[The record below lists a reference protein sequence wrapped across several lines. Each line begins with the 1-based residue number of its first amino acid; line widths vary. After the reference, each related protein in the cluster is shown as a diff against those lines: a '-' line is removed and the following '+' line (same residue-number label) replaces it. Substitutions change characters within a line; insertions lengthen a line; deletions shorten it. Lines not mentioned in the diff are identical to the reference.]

1 MGSDIP
7 KQKKFHLSTFQ
18 IIILGFAGVIL
29 LGSLLLCLPISTSS
43 GEWASYLDALFTATT
58 SVCVTGLIT
67 QDTGTYWSLF
77 GQIVILILI
86 QIGGMGVMT
95 VAIMLGLIFRRR
107 HFSLKQRTTLQEAI
121 AATSLGNIIKL
132 IKFIISVTA
141 ATEIAGAVCMFP
153 VFNREFGVLKSIWYS
168 VFHSVSAFCNAG
180 IDLMGSK
187 EQFSSLTSYYGNPVI
202 NLVISFLIVFGGIGF
217 LTWDDMHKYGLK
229 FKKYRLQSKIALI
242 TTAVLIIVPA
252 IYFYCFEFSRPIWND
267 FSAGDKVLA
276 SIFQS
281 VTPRT
286 AGFNT
291 VDLDAMSEISKSIM
305 IMLMLI
311 GGSPASTAGGMK
323 TTTAAVIVASMFSVF
338 KRQGNAQAFRRRIN
352 PESVRNAAAVMAM
365 YLVLFLLGGLA
376 IAQIEGLPVLDC
388 FYETASAIG
397 TVGLTLGMTPT
408 LHASSKII
416 LILLMYFG
424 RVGALTLIFAAVSN
438 NTKNKLI
445 KYPQE
450 NVNVG

>member
-1 MGSDIP
+1 M
-7 KQKKFHLSTFQ
+7 
-18 IIILGFAGVIL
+18 

-58 SVCVTGLIT
+58 SVCVTGLVT

-77 GQIVILILI
+77 GQIIILILI

-95 VAIMLGLIFRRR
+95 VAIMFGLMARRR
-107 HFSLKQRTTLQEAI
+107 RFSLMQRSTLQEAI
-121 AATSLGNIIKL
+121 GGPSLGSIIKL
-132 IKFIISVTA
+132 TKFIITVTA

-187 EQFSSLTSYYGNPVI
+187 EQFSSLTSYYDNPVI
-202 NLVISFLIVFGGIGF
+202 NLVICFLIFFGGIGF
-217 LTWDDMHKYGLK
+217 MTWDDMHRNGIR
-229 FKKYRLQSKIALI
+229 FKKYRLQSKIALV
-242 TTAVLIIVPA
+242 TTAFLVIVPA
-252 IYFYCFEFSRPIWND
+252 VYFYIFEFSRAPWD
-267 FSAGDKVLA
+267 GFTAGEKVLA
-276 SIFQS
+276 SIFQT

-291 VDLDAMSEISKSIM
+291 VDLNAMTQVSQLVMVI
-305 IMLMLI
+305 LMLI
-311 GGSPASTAGGMK
+311 GGSPGSTAGGMK
-323 TTTAAVIVASMFSVF
+323 TTTAAIVISSMLSVF
-338 KRQGNAQAFRRRIN
+338 KRKGDAEAFRRRVSQD
-352 PESVRNAAAVMAM
+352 SVRNASAVMAM
-365 YLVLFLLGGLA
+365 YLVLFLLGSMF
-376 IAQIEGLPVLDC
+376 ISQIEDLPILTC

-397 TVGLTLGMTPT
+397 TVGLSLGITPHLT
-408 LHASSKII
+408 AVSKII

-424 RVGALTLIFAAVSN
+424 RVGGLTLIFAAVN
-438 NTKNKLI
+438 NNSK
-445 KYPQE
+445 KYVKFPQE

>member
-1 MGSDIP
+1 
-7 KQKKFHLSTFQ
+7 
-18 IIILGFAGVIL
+18 LGFAGVIL

-58 SVCVTGLIT
+58 SVCVTGLVT

-77 GQIVILILI
+77 GQIIILILI

-95 VAIMLGLIFRRR
+95 VAIMLGLMARRR
-107 HFSLKQRTTLQEAI
+107 RFSLMQRSTLQEAI
-121 AATSLGNIIKL
+121 GGPSLGSIIKL
-132 IKFIISVTA
+132 TKFIITVTA

-187 EQFSSLTSYYGNPVI
+187 EQFSSLTSYYDNPVI
-202 NLVISFLIVFGGIGF
+202 NLVICFLIFFGGIGF
-217 LTWDDMHKYGLK
+217 MTWDDMHRNGIR
-229 FKKYRLQSKIALI
+229 FKKYRLQSKIALV
-242 TTAVLIIVPA
+242 TTAFLVIVPA
-252 IYFYCFEFSRPIWND
+252 VYFYIFEFSRAPWD
-267 FSAGDKVLA
+267 GFTAGEKVLA
-276 SIFQS
+276 SIFQT

-291 VDLDAMSEISKSIM
+291 VDLNAMTQVSQLVMVI
-305 IMLMLI
+305 LMLI
-311 GGSPASTAGGMK
+311 GGSPGSTAGGMK
-323 TTTAAVIVASMFSVF
+323 TTTAAIVISSMLSVF
-338 KRQGNAQAFRRRIN
+338 KRKGDAEAFRRRVSQD
-352 PESVRNAAAVMAM
+352 SVRNASAVMAM
-365 YLVLFLLGGLA
+365 YLVLFLLGSMF
-376 IAQIEGLPVLDC
+376 ISQIEDLPILTC

-397 TVGLTLGMTPT
+397 TVGLSLGITPHLT
-408 LHASSKII
+408 AVSKII

-424 RVGALTLIFAAVSN
+424 RVGGLTLIFAAVN
-438 NTKNKLI
+438 NNSK
-445 KYPQE
+445 KYVKFPQE

>member
-7 KQKKFHLSTFQ
+7 KQRKFHLSTFQ

-132 IKFIISVTA
+132 TKFIISVTA

-229 FKKYRLQSKIALI
+229 LKKYRLQSKIALI

-291 VDLDAMSEISKSIM
+291 VDLDAMSEISQSIM

-365 YLVLFLLGGLA
+365 YLVLFLLGGLT

-397 TVGLTLGMTPT
+397 TVGLTLGITPT
-408 LHASSKII
+408 LQASSKII

>member
-1 MGSDIP
+1 M
-7 KQKKFHLSTFQ
+7 
-18 IIILGFAGVIL
+18 

-58 SVCVTGLIT
+58 SVCVTGLVT

-95 VAIMLGLIFRRR
+95 VAIMLGLMARRR
-107 HFSLKQRTTLQEAI
+107 RFSLMQRSTLQEAI
-121 AATSLGNIIKL
+121 GGPSLGSIIKL
-132 IKFIISVTA
+132 TKFIITVTA

-187 EQFSSLTSYYGNPVI
+187 EQFSSLTSYYDNPVI
-202 NLVISFLIVFGGIGF
+202 NLVICFLIFFGGIGF
-217 LTWDDMHKYGLK
+217 MTWDDMHRNGIR
-229 FKKYRLQSKIALI
+229 FKKYRLQSKIALV
-242 TTAVLIIVPA
+242 TTAFLVIVPA
-252 IYFYCFEFSRPIWND
+252 VYFYIFEFSRAPWD
-267 FSAGDKVLA
+267 GFTAGEKVLA
-276 SIFQS
+276 SIFQT

-291 VDLDAMSEISKSIM
+291 VDLNAMTQVSQLVMVI
-305 IMLMLI
+305 LMLI
-311 GGSPASTAGGMK
+311 GGSPGSTAGGMK
-323 TTTAAVIVASMFSVF
+323 TTTAAIVIFSMLSVF
-338 KRQGNAQAFRRRIN
+338 KRKGDAEAFRRRVSQD
-352 PESVRNAAAVMAM
+352 SVRNASAVMAM
-365 YLVLFLLGGLA
+365 YLVLFLLGSMF
-376 IAQIEGLPVLDC
+376 ISQIEDLPILTC

-397 TVGLTLGMTPT
+397 TVGLSLGITPHLT
-408 LHASSKII
+408 AVSKII

-424 RVGALTLIFAAVSN
+424 RVGGLTLIFAAVN
-438 NTKNKLI
+438 NNSK
-445 KYPQE
+445 KYVKFPQE

>member
-1 MGSDIP
+1 M
-7 KQKKFHLSTFQ
+7 
-18 IIILGFAGVIL
+18 

-58 SVCVTGLIT
+58 SVCVTGLVT

-77 GQIVILILI
+77 GQIVILILF

-95 VAIMLGLIFRRR
+95 VAIMLGLMARRR
-107 HFSLKQRTTLQEAI
+107 RFSLMQRSTLQEAI
-121 AATSLGNIIKL
+121 GGPSLGSIIKL
-132 IKFIISVTA
+132 TKFIITVTA

-187 EQFSSLTSYYGNPVI
+187 EQFSSLTSYYDNPVI
-202 NLVISFLIVFGGIGF
+202 NLVICFLIFFGGIGF
-217 LTWDDMHKYGLK
+217 MTWDDMHRNGIR
-229 FKKYRLQSKIALI
+229 FKKYRLQSKIALV
-242 TTAVLIIVPA
+242 TTAFLVIVPA
-252 IYFYCFEFSRPIWND
+252 VYFYIFEFSRAPWD
-267 FSAGDKVLA
+267 GFTAGEKVLA
-276 SIFQS
+276 SIFQT

-291 VDLDAMSEISKSIM
+291 VDLNAMTQVSQLVMVI
-305 IMLMLI
+305 LMLI
-311 GGSPASTAGGMK
+311 GGSPGSTAGGMK
-323 TTTAAVIVASMFSVF
+323 TTTAAIVISSMLSVF
-338 KRQGNAQAFRRRIN
+338 KRKGDAEAFRRRVSQD
-352 PESVRNAAAVMAM
+352 SVRNASAVMAM
-365 YLVLFLLGGLA
+365 YLVLFLLGSMF
-376 IAQIEGLPVLDC
+376 ISQIEDLPILTC

-397 TVGLTLGMTPT
+397 TVGLSLGITPHLT
-408 LHASSKII
+408 AVSKII

-424 RVGALTLIFAAVSN
+424 RVGGLTLIFAAVN
-438 NTKNKLI
+438 NNSK
-445 KYPQE
+445 KYVKFPQE

>member
-1 MGSDIP
+1 M
-7 KQKKFHLSTFQ
+7 
-18 IIILGFAGVIL
+18 GFAGVIL

-58 SVCVTGLIT
+58 SVCVTGLVT

-77 GQIVILILI
+77 GQIIILILI

-95 VAIMLGLIFRRR
+95 VAIMLGLMARRR
-107 HFSLKQRTTLQEAI
+107 RFSLMQRSTLQEAI
-121 AATSLGNIIKL
+121 GGPSLGSIIKL
-132 IKFIISVTA
+132 TKFIITVTA

-187 EQFSSLTSYYGNPVI
+187 EQFSSLTSYNDNPVI
-202 NLVISFLIVFGGIGF
+202 NLVICFLIFFGGIGF
-217 LTWDDMHKYGLK
+217 MTWDDMHRNGIR
-229 FKKYRLQSKIALI
+229 FKKYRLQSKIALV
-242 TTAVLIIVPA
+242 TTAFLVIVPA
-252 IYFYCFEFSRPIWND
+252 VYFYIFEFSRAPWD
-267 FSAGDKVLA
+267 GFTAGEKVLA

-291 VDLDAMSEISKSIM
+291 VDLNAMTQVSQLVMVI
-305 IMLMLI
+305 LMLI
-311 GGSPASTAGGMK
+311 GGSPGSTAGGMK
-323 TTTAAVIVASMFSVF
+323 TTTAAIVISSMLSVF
-338 KRQGNAQAFRRRIN
+338 KRKGDAEAFRRRVSQD
-352 PESVRNAAAVMAM
+352 SVRNASAVMAM
-365 YLVLFLLGGLA
+365 YLVLFLLGSMF
-376 IAQIEGLPVLDC
+376 ISQIEDLPILTC

-397 TVGLTLGMTPT
+397 TVGLSLGITPYLT
-408 LHASSKII
+408 AVSKII

-424 RVGALTLIFAAVSN
+424 RVGGLTLIFAAVN
-438 NTKNKLI
+438 NNSK
-445 KYPQE
+445 KYVKFPQE

>member
-1 MGSDIP
+1 M
-7 KQKKFHLSTFQ
+7 
-18 IIILGFAGVIL
+18 GFAGVIL

-58 SVCVTGLIT
+58 SVCVTGLVT

-77 GQIVILILI
+77 GQIIILILI

-95 VAIMLGLIFRRR
+95 VAIMFGLMARRR
-107 HFSLKQRTTLQEAI
+107 RFSLMQRSTLQEAI
-121 AATSLGNIIKL
+121 GGPSLGSIIKL
-132 IKFIISVTA
+132 TKFIITVTA

-187 EQFSSLTSYYGNPVI
+187 EQFSSLTSYYDNPVI
-202 NLVISFLIVFGGIGF
+202 NLVICFLIFFGGIGF
-217 LTWDDMHKYGLK
+217 MTWDDMHRNGIR
-229 FKKYRLQSKIALI
+229 FKKYRLQSKIALV
-242 TTAVLIIVPA
+242 TTAFLVIVPA
-252 IYFYCFEFSRPIWND
+252 VYFYIFEFSRAPWD
-267 FSAGDKVLA
+267 GFTAGEKVLA

-291 VDLDAMSEISKSIM
+291 VDLNAMTQVSQLVMVI
-305 IMLMLI
+305 LMLI
-311 GGSPASTAGGMK
+311 GGSPGSTAGGMK
-323 TTTAAVIVASMFSVF
+323 TTTAAIVISSMLSVF
-338 KRQGNAQAFRRRIN
+338 KRKGDAEAFRRRVSQD
-352 PESVRNAAAVMAM
+352 SVRNASAVMAM
-365 YLVLFLLGGLA
+365 YLVLFLLGSMF
-376 IAQIEGLPVLDC
+376 ISQIEDLPILTC

-397 TVGLTLGMTPT
+397 TVGLTLGITPHLT
-408 LHASSKII
+408 AVSKLI

-424 RVGALTLIFAAVSN
+424 RVGGLTLIFAAVN
-438 NTKNKLI
+438 NNSK
-445 KYPQE
+445 KYVKFPQE

>member
-1 MGSDIP
+1 M
-7 KQKKFHLSTFQ
+7 
-18 IIILGFAGVIL
+18 

-58 SVCVTGLIT
+58 SVCVTGLVT

-95 VAIMLGLIFRRR
+95 VAIMLGLMARRR
-107 HFSLKQRTTLQEAI
+107 RFSLMQRSTLQEAI
-121 AATSLGNIIKL
+121 GGPSLGSIIKL
-132 IKFIISVTA
+132 TKFIITVTA

-187 EQFSSLTSYYGNPVI
+187 EQFSSLTSYYDNPVI
-202 NLVISFLIVFGGIGF
+202 NLVICFLIFFGGIGF
-217 LTWDDMHKYGLK
+217 MTWDDMHRNGIR
-229 FKKYRLQSKIALI
+229 FKKYRLQSKIALV
-242 TTAVLIIVPA
+242 TTAFLVIVPA
-252 IYFYCFEFSRPIWND
+252 VYFYIFEFSRAPWD
-267 FSAGDKVLA
+267 GFTAGEKVLA
-276 SIFQS
+276 SIFQT

-291 VDLDAMSEISKSIM
+291 VDLNAMTQVSQLVMVI
-305 IMLMLI
+305 LMLI
-311 GGSPASTAGGMK
+311 GGSPGSTAGGMK
-323 TTTAAVIVASMFSVF
+323 TTTAAIVISSMLSVF
-338 KRQGNAQAFRRRIN
+338 KRKGDAEAFRRRVSQD
-352 PESVRNAAAVMAM
+352 SVRNASAVMAM
-365 YLVLFLLGGLA
+365 YLVLFLLGSMF
-376 IAQIEGLPVLDC
+376 ISQIEDLPILTC

-397 TVGLTLGMTPT
+397 TVGLSLGITPHLT
-408 LHASSKII
+408 AVSKII

-424 RVGALTLIFAAVSN
+424 RVGGLTLIFAAVN
-438 NTKNKLI
+438 NNSK
-445 KYPQE
+445 KYVKFPQE

>member
-1 MGSDIP
+1 M
-7 KQKKFHLSTFQ
+7 
-18 IIILGFAGVIL
+18 

-58 SVCVTGLIT
+58 SVCVTGLVT

-77 GQIVILILI
+77 GQIIILILI

-95 VAIMLGLIFRRR
+95 VAIMFGLMARRR
-107 HFSLKQRTTLQEAI
+107 RFSLMQRSTLQEAI
-121 AATSLGNIIKL
+121 GGPSLGSIIKL
-132 IKFIISVTA
+132 TKFIITVTA

-187 EQFSSLTSYYGNPVI
+187 EQFSSLTSYYDNPVI
-202 NLVISFLIVFGGIGF
+202 NLVICFLIFFGGIGF
-217 LTWDDMHKYGLK
+217 MTWDDMHRNGIR
-229 FKKYRLQSKIALI
+229 FKKYRLQSKIALV
-242 TTAVLIIVPA
+242 TTAFLVIVPA
-252 IYFYCFEFSRPIWND
+252 VYFYIFEFSRAPWD
-267 FSAGDKVLA
+267 GFTAGEKVLA

-291 VDLDAMSEISKSIM
+291 VDLNAMTQVSQLVMVI
-305 IMLMLI
+305 LMLI
-311 GGSPASTAGGMK
+311 GGSPGSTAGGMK
-323 TTTAAVIVASMFSVF
+323 TTTAAIVISSMLSVF
-338 KRQGNAQAFRRRIN
+338 KRKGDAEAFRRRVSQD
-352 PESVRNAAAVMAM
+352 SVRNASAVMAM
-365 YLVLFLLGGLA
+365 YLVLFLLGSMF
-376 IAQIEGLPVLDC
+376 ISQIEDLPILTC

-397 TVGLTLGMTPT
+397 TVGLTLGITPHLT
-408 LHASSKII
+408 AVSKII

-424 RVGALTLIFAAVSN
+424 RVGGLTLIFAAVN
-438 NTKNKLI
+438 NNSK
-445 KYPQE
+445 KYVKFPQE

>member
-1 MGSDIP
+1 M
-7 KQKKFHLSTFQ
+7 
-18 IIILGFAGVIL
+18 GFAGVIL

-58 SVCVTGLIT
+58 SVCVTGLVT

-95 VAIMLGLIFRRR
+95 VAIMLGLMARRR
-107 HFSLKQRTTLQEAI
+107 RFSLMQRSTLQEAI
-121 AATSLGNIIKL
+121 GGPSLGSIIKL
-132 IKFIISVTA
+132 TKFIITVTA

-187 EQFSSLTSYYGNPVI
+187 EQFSSLTSYYDNPVI
-202 NLVISFLIVFGGIGF
+202 NLVICFLIFFGGIGF
-217 LTWDDMHKYGLK
+217 MTWDDMHRNGIR
-229 FKKYRLQSKIALI
+229 FKKYRLQSKIALV
-242 TTAVLIIVPA
+242 TTAFLVIVPA
-252 IYFYCFEFSRPIWND
+252 VYFYIFEFSRAPWD
-267 FSAGDKVLA
+267 GFTAGEKVLA
-276 SIFQS
+276 SIFQT

-291 VDLDAMSEISKSIM
+291 VDLNAMTQVSQLVMVI
-305 IMLMLI
+305 LMLI
-311 GGSPASTAGGMK
+311 GGSPGSTAGGMK
-323 TTTAAVIVASMFSVF
+323 TTTAAIVISSMLSVF
-338 KRQGNAQAFRRRIN
+338 KRKGDAEAFRRRVSQD
-352 PESVRNAAAVMAM
+352 SVRNASAVMAM
-365 YLVLFLLGGLA
+365 YLVLFLLGSMF
-376 IAQIEGLPVLDC
+376 ISQIEDLPILTC

-397 TVGLTLGMTPT
+397 TVGLSLGITPHLT
-408 LHASSKII
+408 AVSKII

-424 RVGALTLIFAAVSN
+424 RVGGLTLIFAAVN
-438 NTKNKLI
+438 NNSK
-445 KYPQE
+445 KYVKFPQE

>member
-1 MGSDIP
+1 M
-7 KQKKFHLSTFQ
+7 
-18 IIILGFAGVIL
+18 

-58 SVCVTGLIT
+58 SVCVTGLVT

-77 GQIVILILI
+77 GQIIILILI

-95 VAIMLGLIFRRR
+95 VAIMLGLMARRR
-107 HFSLKQRTTLQEAI
+107 RFSLMQRSTLQEAI
-121 AATSLGNIIKL
+121 GGPSLGSIIKL
-132 IKFIISVTA
+132 TKFIITVTA

-187 EQFSSLTSYYGNPVI
+187 EQFSSLTSYYDNPVI
-202 NLVISFLIVFGGIGF
+202 NLVICFLIFFGGIGF
-217 LTWDDMHKYGLK
+217 MTWDDMHRNGIR
-229 FKKYRLQSKIALI
+229 FKKYRLQSKIALV
-242 TTAVLIIVPA
+242 TTAFLVIVPA
-252 IYFYCFEFSRPIWND
+252 VYFYIFEFSRAPWD
-267 FSAGDKVLA
+267 GFTAGEKVLA
-276 SIFQS
+276 SIFQT

-291 VDLDAMSEISKSIM
+291 VDLNAMTQVSQLVMVI
-305 IMLMLI
+305 LMLI
-311 GGSPASTAGGMK
+311 GGSPGSTAGGMK
-323 TTTAAVIVASMFSVF
+323 TTTAAIVISSMLSVF
-338 KRQGNAQAFRRRIN
+338 KRKGDAEAFRRRVSQD
-352 PESVRNAAAVMAM
+352 SVRNASAVMAM
-365 YLVLFLLGGLA
+365 YLVLFLLGSMF
-376 IAQIEGLPVLDC
+376 ISQIEDLPILTC

-397 TVGLTLGMTPT
+397 TVGLSLGITPHLT
-408 LHASSKII
+408 AVSKII

-424 RVGALTLIFAAVSN
+424 RVGGLTLIFAAVN
-438 NTKNKLI
+438 NNSK
-445 KYPQE
+445 KYVKFPQE

>member
-1 MGSDIP
+1 M
-7 KQKKFHLSTFQ
+7 
-18 IIILGFAGVIL
+18 

-58 SVCVTGLIT
+58 SVCVTGLVT

-95 VAIMLGLIFRRR
+95 VAIMLGLMARRR
-107 HFSLKQRTTLQEAI
+107 RFSLMQRSTLQEAI
-121 AATSLGNIIKL
+121 GGPSLGSIIKL
-132 IKFIISVTA
+132 TKFIITVTA

-187 EQFSSLTSYYGNPVI
+187 EQFSSLTSYYDNPVI
-202 NLVISFLIVFGGIGF
+202 NLVICFLIFFGGIGF
-217 LTWDDMHKYGLK
+217 MTWDDMHRNGIR
-229 FKKYRLQSKIALI
+229 FKKYRLQSKIALV
-242 TTAVLIIVPA
+242 TTAFLVIVPA
-252 IYFYCFEFSRPIWND
+252 VYFYIFEFSRAPWD
-267 FSAGDKVLA
+267 GFTAGEKVLA

-291 VDLDAMSEISKSIM
+291 VDLNAMTQVSQLVMVI
-305 IMLMLI
+305 LMLI
-311 GGSPASTAGGMK
+311 GGSPGSTAGGMK
-323 TTTAAVIVASMFSVF
+323 TTTAAIVISSMLSVF
-338 KRQGNAQAFRRRIN
+338 KRKGDAEAFRRRVSQD
-352 PESVRNAAAVMAM
+352 SVRNASAVMAM
-365 YLVLFLLGGLA
+365 YLVLFLLGSMF
-376 IAQIEGLPVLDC
+376 ISQIEDLPILTC

-397 TVGLTLGMTPT
+397 TVGLSLGITPHLT
-408 LHASSKII
+408 AVSKII

-424 RVGALTLIFAAVSN
+424 RVGGLTLIFAAVN
-438 NTKNKLI
+438 NNSK
-445 KYPQE
+445 KYVKFPQE

>member
-1 MGSDIP
+1 M
-7 KQKKFHLSTFQ
+7 
-18 IIILGFAGVIL
+18 

-58 SVCVTGLIT
+58 SVCVTGLVT

-77 GQIVILILI
+77 GQIIILILI

-95 VAIMLGLIFRRR
+95 VAIMLGLMARRR
-107 HFSLKQRTTLQEAI
+107 RFSLMQRSTLQEAI
-121 AATSLGNIIKL
+121 GGPSLGSIIKL
-132 IKFIISVTA
+132 TKFIITVTA

-187 EQFSSLTSYYGNPVI
+187 EQFSSLTSYFDNPVI
-202 NLVISFLIVFGGIGF
+202 NLVICFLIFFGGIGF
-217 LTWDDMHKYGLK
+217 MTWDDMHRNGIR
-229 FKKYRLQSKIALI
+229 FKKYRLQSKIALV
-242 TTAVLIIVPA
+242 TTAFLVIVPA
-252 IYFYCFEFSRPIWND
+252 VYFYIFEFSRAPWD
-267 FSAGDKVLA
+267 GFTAGEKVLA

-291 VDLDAMSEISKSIM
+291 VDLNAMTQVSQLVMVI
-305 IMLMLI
+305 LMLI
-311 GGSPASTAGGMK
+311 GGSPGSTAGGMK
-323 TTTAAVIVASMFSVF
+323 TTTAAIVISSMLSVF
-338 KRQGNAQAFRRRIN
+338 KRKGDAEAFRRRVSQD
-352 PESVRNAAAVMAM
+352 SVRNASAVMAM
-365 YLVLFLLGGLA
+365 YLVLFLLGSMF
-376 IAQIEGLPVLDC
+376 ISQIEDLPILTC

-397 TVGLTLGMTPT
+397 TVGLSLGITPHLT
-408 LHASSKII
+408 AVSKII

-424 RVGALTLIFAAVSN
+424 RVGGLTLIFAAVN
-438 NTKNKLI
+438 NNSK
-445 KYPQE
+445 KYVKFPQE

>member
-1 MGSDIP
+1 M
-7 KQKKFHLSTFQ
+7 
-18 IIILGFAGVIL
+18 

-58 SVCVTGLIT
+58 SVCVTGLVT

-77 GQIVILILI
+77 GQIIILILI

-95 VAIMLGLIFRRR
+95 VAIMFGLMARRR
-107 HFSLKQRTTLQEAI
+107 RFSLMQRSTLQEAI
-121 AATSLGNIIKL
+121 GGPSLGSIIKL
-132 IKFIISVTA
+132 TKFIITVTA

-187 EQFSSLTSYYGNPVI
+187 EQFSSLTSYYDNPVI
-202 NLVISFLIVFGGIGF
+202 NLVICFLIFFGGIGF
-217 LTWDDMHKYGLK
+217 MTWDDMHRNGIR
-229 FKKYRLQSKIALI
+229 FKKYRLQSKIALV
-242 TTAVLIIVPA
+242 TTAFLVIVPA
-252 IYFYCFEFSRPIWND
+252 VYFYIFEFSRAPWD
-267 FSAGDKVLA
+267 GFTAGEKVLA

-291 VDLDAMSEISKSIM
+291 VDLNAMTQVSQLVMVI
-305 IMLMLI
+305 LMLI
-311 GGSPASTAGGMK
+311 GGSPGSTAGGMK
-323 TTTAAVIVASMFSVF
+323 TTTAAIVISSMLSVF
-338 KRQGNAQAFRRRIN
+338 KRKGDAEAFRRRVSQD
-352 PESVRNAAAVMAM
+352 SVRNASAVMAM
-365 YLVLFLLGGLA
+365 YLVLFLLGSMF
-376 IAQIEGLPVLDC
+376 ISQIEDLPILTC

-397 TVGLTLGMTPT
+397 TVGLSLGITPHLT
-408 LHASSKII
+408 AVSKII

-424 RVGALTLIFAAVSN
+424 RVGGLTLIFAAVN
-438 NTKNKLI
+438 NNSK
-445 KYPQE
+445 KYVKFPQE

>member
-1 MGSDIP
+1 M
-7 KQKKFHLSTFQ
+7 
-18 IIILGFAGVIL
+18 

-58 SVCVTGLIT
+58 SVCVTGLVT

-77 GQIVILILI
+77 GQIIILILI

-95 VAIMLGLIFRRR
+95 VAIMLGLMARRR
-107 HFSLKQRTTLQEAI
+107 RFSLMQRSTLQEAI
-121 AATSLGNIIKL
+121 GGPSLGSIIKL
-132 IKFIISVTA
+132 TKFIITVTA

-187 EQFSSLTSYYGNPVI
+187 EQFSSLTSYNDNPVI
-202 NLVISFLIVFGGIGF
+202 NLVICFLIFFGGIGF
-217 LTWDDMHKYGLK
+217 MTWDDMHRNGIR
-229 FKKYRLQSKIALI
+229 FKKYRLQSKIALV
-242 TTAVLIIVPA
+242 TTAFLVIVPA
-252 IYFYCFEFSRPIWND
+252 VYFYIFEFSRAPWD
-267 FSAGDKVLA
+267 GFTAGEKVLA
-276 SIFQS
+276 SIFQT

-291 VDLDAMSEISKSIM
+291 VDLNAMTQVSQLVMVI
-305 IMLMLI
+305 LMLI
-311 GGSPASTAGGMK
+311 GGSPGSTAGGMK
-323 TTTAAVIVASMFSVF
+323 TTTAAIVISSMLSVF
-338 KRQGNAQAFRRRIN
+338 KRKGDAEAFRRRVSQD
-352 PESVRNAAAVMAM
+352 SVRNASAVMAM
-365 YLVLFLLGGLA
+365 YLVLFLLGSMF
-376 IAQIEGLPVLDC
+376 ISQIEDLPILTC

-397 TVGLTLGMTPT
+397 TVGLSLGITPHLT
-408 LHASSKII
+408 AVSKII

-424 RVGALTLIFAAVSN
+424 RVGGLTLIFAAVN
-438 NTKNKLI
+438 NNSK
-445 KYPQE
+445 KYVKFPQE

>member
-1 MGSDIP
+1 MSGDIP

-29 LGSLLLCLPISTSS
+29 LGSLLLCLPVSTRS

-58 SVCVTGLIT
+58 SVCVTGLVA
-67 QDTGTYWSLF
+67 QDTGSYWSLF

-107 HFSLKQRTTLQEAI
+107 RFSLKQRNTMQEAI
-121 AATSLGNIIKL
+121 AASSLGNIIKL
-132 IKFIISVTA
+132 TKFIISVTA
-141 ATEIAGAVCMFP
+141 AAEIAGAVCMFP

-187 EQFSSLTSYYGNPVI
+187 EQFSSLTSYYDNPVI

-229 FKKYRLQSKIALI
+229 FKKYRLQSKIAIL
-242 TTAVLIIVPA
+242 TTAVLIILPA
-252 IYFYCFEFSRPIWND
+252 VYFYCFEFSGPVWND
-267 FSAGDKVLA
+267 FSAGDKILA
-276 SIFQS
+276 SLFQA

-291 VDLDAMSEISKSIM
+291 VDLNSMSEISQTIM
-305 IMLMLI
+305 IILMLI
-311 GGSPASTAGGMK
+311 GGSPGSTAGGMK
-323 TTTAAVIVASMFSVF
+323 TTTVAVAIASMFAVF
-338 KRQGNAQAFRRRIN
+338 KRRSQAEAFRRRIN
-352 PESVRNAAAVMAM
+352 PDSVRSAAAVIAM
-365 YLVLFLLGGLA
+365 YILFFLIGGLT
-376 IAQIEGLPVLDC
+376 IAQIENLPVLTC

-397 TVGLTLGMTPT
+397 TVGLSLGITPG
-408 LHASSKII
+408 LQPASKII

-424 RVGALTLIFAAVSN
+424 RVGGLTLIFAAVSN
-438 NTKNKLI
+438 SVKSKLV

>member
-132 IKFIISVTA
+132 TKFIISVTA

-365 YLVLFLLGGLA
+365 YLVLFLLGGLT
-376 IAQIEGLPVLDC
+376 IAQIEGLPVLNC

>member
-1 MGSDIP
+1 M
-7 KQKKFHLSTFQ
+7 
-18 IIILGFAGVIL
+18 

-58 SVCVTGLIT
+58 SVCVTGLVT

-77 GQIVILILI
+77 GQIIILILI

-95 VAIMLGLIFRRR
+95 VAIMLGLMARRR
-107 HFSLKQRTTLQEAI
+107 RFSLMQRSTLQEAI
-121 AATSLGNIIKL
+121 GGPSLGSIIKL
-132 IKFIISVTA
+132 TKFIITVTA

-187 EQFSSLTSYYGNPVI
+187 EQFSSLTSYNDNPVI
-202 NLVISFLIVFGGIGF
+202 NLVICFLIFFGGIGF
-217 LTWDDMHKYGLK
+217 MTWDDMHRNGIR
-229 FKKYRLQSKIALI
+229 FKKYRLQSKIALV
-242 TTAVLIIVPA
+242 TTAFLVIVPA
-252 IYFYCFEFSRPIWND
+252 VYFYIFEFSRAPWD
-267 FSAGDKVLA
+267 GFTAGEKVLA

-291 VDLDAMSEISKSIM
+291 VDLNAMTQVSQLVMVI
-305 IMLMLI
+305 LMLI
-311 GGSPASTAGGMK
+311 GGSPGSTAGGMK
-323 TTTAAVIVASMFSVF
+323 TTTAAIVISSMLSVF
-338 KRQGNAQAFRRRIN
+338 KRKGDAEAFRRRVSQD
-352 PESVRNAAAVMAM
+352 SVRNASAVMAM
-365 YLVLFLLGGLA
+365 YLVLFLLGSMF
-376 IAQIEGLPVLDC
+376 ISQIEDLPILTC

-397 TVGLTLGMTPT
+397 TVGLSLGITPYLT
-408 LHASSKII
+408 AVSKII

-424 RVGALTLIFAAVSN
+424 RVGGLTLIFAAVN
-438 NTKNKLI
+438 NNSK
-445 KYPQE
+445 KYVKFPQE

>member
-1 MGSDIP
+1 M
-7 KQKKFHLSTFQ
+7 
-18 IIILGFAGVIL
+18 GFAGVIL

-58 SVCVTGLIT
+58 SVCVTGLVT

-77 GQIVILILI
+77 GQIIILILI

-95 VAIMLGLIFRRR
+95 VAIMLGLMARRR
-107 HFSLKQRTTLQEAI
+107 RFSLMQRSTLQEAI
-121 AATSLGNIIKL
+121 GGPSLGSIIKL
-132 IKFIISVTA
+132 TKFIITVTA

-187 EQFSSLTSYYGNPVI
+187 EQFSSLTSYNDNPVI
-202 NLVISFLIVFGGIGF
+202 NLVICFLIFFGGIGF
-217 LTWDDMHKYGLK
+217 MTWDDMHRNGIR
-229 FKKYRLQSKIALI
+229 FKKYRLQSKIALV
-242 TTAVLIIVPA
+242 TTAFLVIVPA
-252 IYFYCFEFSRPIWND
+252 VYFYIFEFSRAPWD
-267 FSAGDKVLA
+267 GFTAGEKVLA

-291 VDLDAMSEISKSIM
+291 VDLNAMTQVSQLVMVI
-305 IMLMLI
+305 LMLI
-311 GGSPASTAGGMK
+311 GGSPGSTAGGMK
-323 TTTAAVIVASMFSVF
+323 TTTAAIVISSMLSVF
-338 KRQGNAQAFRRRIN
+338 KRKGDAEAFRRRVSQD
-352 PESVRNAAAVMAM
+352 SVRNASAVMAM
-365 YLVLFLLGGLA
+365 YLVLFLLGSMF
-376 IAQIEGLPVLDC
+376 ISQIEDLPILTC

-397 TVGLTLGMTPT
+397 TVGLSLGITPHLT
-408 LHASSKII
+408 AVSKII

-424 RVGALTLIFAAVSN
+424 RVGGLTLIFAAVN
-438 NTKNKLI
+438 NNSK
-445 KYPQE
+445 KYVKFPQE

>member
-1 MGSDIP
+1 MSNDIP
-7 KQKKFHLSTFQ
+7 KKKKFHLSSFQ

-58 SVCVTGLIT
+58 SVCVTGLVT

-77 GQIVILILI
+77 GQIIILILI

-95 VAIMLGLIFRRR
+95 VAIMLGLMARRR
-107 HFSLKQRTTLQEAI
+107 RFSLMQRSTLQEAI
-121 AATSLGNIIKL
+121 GGPSLGSIIKL
-132 IKFIISVTA
+132 TKFIITVTA

-187 EQFSSLTSYYGNPVI
+187 EQFSSLTSYYDNPVI
-202 NLVISFLIVFGGIGF
+202 NLVICFLIFFGGIGF
-217 LTWDDMHKYGLK
+217 MTWDDMHRNGIR
-229 FKKYRLQSKIALI
+229 FKKYRLQSKIALV
-242 TTAVLIIVPA
+242 TTAFLVIVPA
-252 IYFYCFEFSRPIWND
+252 VYFYIFEFSRAPWD
-267 FSAGDKVLA
+267 GFTAGEKVLA
-276 SIFQS
+276 SIFQT

-291 VDLDAMSEISKSIM
+291 VDLNAMTQVSQLVMVI
-305 IMLMLI
+305 LMLI
-311 GGSPASTAGGMK
+311 GGSPGSTAGGMK
-323 TTTAAVIVASMFSVF
+323 TTTAAIVISSMLSVF
-338 KRQGNAQAFRRRIN
+338 KRKGDAEAFRRRVSQD
-352 PESVRNAAAVMAM
+352 SVRNASAVMAM
-365 YLVLFLLGGLA
+365 YLVLFLLGSMF
-376 IAQIEGLPVLDC
+376 ISQIEDLPILTC

-397 TVGLTLGMTPT
+397 TVGLSLGITPHLT
-408 LHASSKII
+408 AVSKII

-424 RVGALTLIFAAVSN
+424 RVGGLTLIFAAVN
-438 NTKNKLI
+438 NNSK
-445 KYPQE
+445 KYVKFPQE

>member
-1 MGSDIP
+1 M
-7 KQKKFHLSTFQ
+7 
-18 IIILGFAGVIL
+18 

-58 SVCVTGLIT
+58 SVCVTGLVT

-95 VAIMLGLIFRRR
+95 VAIMLGLMARRR
-107 HFSLKQRTTLQEAI
+107 RFSLMQRSTLQEAI
-121 AATSLGNIIKL
+121 GGPSLGSIIKL
-132 IKFIISVTA
+132 TKFIITVTA

-187 EQFSSLTSYYGNPVI
+187 EQFSSLTSYYDNPVI
-202 NLVISFLIVFGGIGF
+202 NLVICFLIFFGGIGF
-217 LTWDDMHKYGLK
+217 MTWDDMHRNGIR
-229 FKKYRLQSKIALI
+229 FKKYRLQSKIALV
-242 TTAVLIIVPA
+242 TTAFLVIVPA
-252 IYFYCFEFSRPIWND
+252 VYFYIFEFSRAPWD
-267 FSAGDKVLA
+267 GFTAGEKVLA

-291 VDLDAMSEISKSIM
+291 VDLNAMTQVSQLVMVI
-305 IMLMLI
+305 LMLI
-311 GGSPASTAGGMK
+311 GGSPGSTAGGMK
-323 TTTAAVIVASMFSVF
+323 TTTAAIVISSMLSVF
-338 KRQGNAQAFRRRIN
+338 KRKGDAEAFRRRVSQD
-352 PESVRNAAAVMAM
+352 SVRNASAVMAM
-365 YLVLFLLGGLA
+365 YLVLFLLGSMF
-376 IAQIEGLPVLDC
+376 ISQIEDLPILTC

-397 TVGLTLGMTPT
+397 TVGLTLGITPHLT
-408 LHASSKII
+408 AVSKII

-424 RVGALTLIFAAVSN
+424 RVGGLTLIFAAVN
-438 NTKNKLI
+438 NNSK
-445 KYPQE
+445 KYVKFPQE

>member
-1 MGSDIP
+1 M
-7 KQKKFHLSTFQ
+7 
-18 IIILGFAGVIL
+18 

-58 SVCVTGLIT
+58 SVCVTGLVT

-95 VAIMLGLIFRRR
+95 VAIMLGLMARRR
-107 HFSLKQRTTLQEAI
+107 RFSLMQRSTLQEAI
-121 AATSLGNIIKL
+121 GGPSLGSIIKL
-132 IKFIISVTA
+132 TKFIITVTA

-187 EQFSSLTSYYGNPVI
+187 EQFSSLTSYYDNPVI
-202 NLVISFLIVFGGIGF
+202 NLVICFLIFFGGIGF
-217 LTWDDMHKYGLK
+217 MTWDDMHRNGIR
-229 FKKYRLQSKIALI
+229 FKKYRLQSKIALV
-242 TTAVLIIVPA
+242 TTAFLVIVPA
-252 IYFYCFEFSRPIWND
+252 VYFYIFEFSRAPWD
-267 FSAGDKVLA
+267 GFTAGEKVLA
-276 SIFQS
+276 SIFQT

-291 VDLDAMSEISKSIM
+291 VDLNAMTQVSQLVMVI
-305 IMLMLI
+305 LMLI
-311 GGSPASTAGGMK
+311 GGSPGSTAGGMK
-323 TTTAAVIVASMFSVF
+323 TTTAAIVISSMLSVF
-338 KRQGNAQAFRRRIN
+338 KRKGDAEAFRRRVSQD
-352 PESVRNAAAVMAM
+352 SVRNASAVMAM
-365 YLVLFLLGGLA
+365 YLVLFLLGSMF
-376 IAQIEGLPVLDC
+376 ISQIEDLPILTC

-397 TVGLTLGMTPT
+397 TVGLTLGITPHLT
-408 LHASSKII
+408 AVSKII

-424 RVGALTLIFAAVSN
+424 RVGGLTLIFAAVN
-438 NTKNKLI
+438 NNSK
-445 KYPQE
+445 KYVKFPQE